1 MLDIIIVNYNSTDYL
16 LRCLESI
23 FNDLREIQAK
33 VFVQDNASRDDID
46 RINAIFPQ
54 VDVFRSSYN
63 MGFAKAINKAL
74 RMSTAKYVLILNPDT
89 IVVRG
94 FFKAIIEFMEQN
106 PDVGVAGPKILNQ
119 DGSIQASARSFPSPF
134 TAFFGRSS
142 FMSKWFPSNRFTIQ
156 NLLTIR
162 SDGQTPMEVDWVSGA
177 CILVRRE
184 AIREGGLMDENFFM
198 YWEDADWCKRMREK
212 GWKVTYFPGAS
223 IIHHVG
229 ISSEK
234 AIWRSTIEFHKSSYK
249 LFKKHSGPF
258 LRSLSPLAI
267 AGLSIRICFVLS
279 TKMIRVWSTRQ
290 GAFSALRNQV
300 CSGAKDKKIKI
311 LRMIARLNVGGPA
324 IHVYLLTRGIDPDR
338 FQSILVTGKI
348 SPQEG
353 DMSYLFDSLDKKP
366 VIIPELQREISLM
379 LDLKALARI
388 FKILCRE
395 RPDIVHT
402 HTAKAG
408 TSARLAAMA
417 YNLVS
422 DRRVKLVHTFH
433 GHVFEGYFSRKKSLM
448 FIWIE
453 RLLARGTDVIIA
465 ISETQKKAL
474 SDKYR
479 IAPADKIEIIP
490 LGFDLKSFLHCR
502 ALKGQFRQQL
512 GMEDDVVLIGIIGRL
527 VPIKHHMMFFNAAR
541 IFIEENP
548 GIQVKFIV
556 VGDGELRDELES
568 YCQKHGLADY
578 VHFCGWM
585 KGLPPVYADL
595 DILALTS
602 INEGTPVSII
612 ESMASSVPVIATDVG
627 GVLDLLGAED
637 GRPPSDG
644 FRICERGILCRK
656 NDAKGLANGLKY
668 LIGNHTRENQERMT
682 RARLFVEQRFS
693 QERLL
698 NDIESLYLNL
708 MARQLT
714 VRVQGYENREGK

>member
-1 MLDIIIVNYNSTDYL
+1 MLNLLDIIIVNYNSTDYL

-23 FNDLREIQAK
+23 FNDLREIPAK
-33 VFVQDNASRDDID
+33 VFVRDNASRDDID

-54 VDVFRSSYN
+54 VDVSISSYN
-63 MGFAKAINKAL
+63 MGFAKATNKAL

-94 FFKAIIEFMEQN
+94 FFKTIIEFMEQN
-106 PDVGVAGPKILNQ
+106 LNVGVIGPKILNQ
-119 DGSIQASARSFPSPF
+119 DGSVQASARSFPSPF

-142 FMSKWFPSNRFTIQ
+142 FLSKWFPSNRLTIQ
-156 NLLTIR
+156 NLLTTR
-162 SDGQTPMEVDWVSGA
+162 SDGQSPMEVDWVSGA
-177 CILVRRE
+177 CMLVRKEAVRE
-184 AIREGGLMDENFFM
+184 VGLMDENFFM

-212 GWKVTYFPGAS
+212 GWKVVYFPGAS
-223 IIHHVG
+223 IIHYVG

-234 AIWRSTIEFHKSSYK
+234 AICRSTIEFHKSSYK

-258 LRSLSPLAI
+258 LRLLSPLAI
-267 AGLSIRICFVLS
+267 AGLSVRISFVLS
-279 TKMIRVWSTRQ
+279 TNMIRVWSTRQ
-290 GAFSALRNQV
+290 GSLFALRNQV
-300 CSGAKDKKIKI
+300 GSGAKDKKIKI

-324 IHVYLLTRGIDPDR
+324 IHVYLLTKGIDPDR
-338 FQSILVTGKI
+338 FQPILVTGKI

-353 DMSYLFDSLDKKP
+353 DMSYLFDSLDEKP
-366 VIIPELQREISLM
+366 IIIPELQREINFA

-388 FKILCRE
+388 FKILRHE
-395 RPDIVHT
+395 KPDVVHT

-422 DRRVKLVHTFH
+422 DKKVKLVHTFH

-474 SDKYR
+474 TDKYR

-490 LGFDLKSFLHCR
+490 LGFDLKSFLHCS
-502 ALKGQFRQQL
+502 AFKGQFRQRL
-512 GMEDDVVLIGIIGRL
+512 GIEDHVVLIGIIGRM
-527 VPIKHHMMFFNAAR
+527 VPIKHHMMFFKAAR
-541 IFIEENP
+541 IFVEENP

-568 YCQKHGLADY
+568 YCQKSGLAGY

-585 KGLPPVYADL
+585 KDLPPAYADL
-595 DILALTS
+595 NILALTS

-637 GRPPSDG
+637 GRHPSDG

-668 LIGNHTRENQERMT
+668 LIGNHTRENQERLT
-682 RARLFVEQRFS
+682 RARLFVEERFS
-693 QERLL
+693 QGRLL

-708 MARQLT
+708 MGR
-714 VRVQGYENREGK
+714 